1 MKPPEFFVMEMC
13 WNDVSVC
20 SAVRCARYGLPA
32 LKTETGRAELLAL
45 HGKIV
50 AGKKIVC
57 QFTNYV
63 NFADFIPH
71 IFHGFHT

>member
-1 MKPPEFFVMEMC
+1 M
-13 WNDVSVC
+13 SVC
-20 SAVRCARYGLPA
+20 AVQSLLRGTAFPA
-32 LKTETGRAELLAL
+32 AKAETGRAELLAL
-45 HGKIV
+45 HGKIA

-71 IFHGFHT
+71 IFHGFHTMKNGTRSRFC